1 MNRKTDTSMRSSNVV
16 ACIWDFDKTLIPAY
30 MQTPIFKEYDVDEKT
45 FWREVNM
52 LPKIYAERGIRVSPE
67 TVYLNHLLTFVKA
80 GYMQGLSNAKLK
92 RLGGKLQFCPGYRRF
107 SRRCATP

>member
-52 LPKIYAERGIRVSPE
+52 LPKIYAERGIRVSPARKYFLPTE
-67 TVYLNHLLTFVKA
+67 SRACRIA
-80 GYMQGLSNAKLK
+80 GAYGNGVIELCFL
-92 RLGGKLQFCPGYRRF
+92 
-107 SRRCATP
+107 